1 MENLV
6 AEKNDLSLSFL
17 HHSLPRDQDD
27 EVSNTSNQVFHGDGK
42 SSQTFTFISKTI
54 LFIPSDSLLHNMK
67 GKEVWVF
74 ICISTIARKM
84 GI

>member
-27 EVSNTSNQVFHGDGK
+27 EVSNSSNQVFHRDGK
-42 SSQTFTFISKTI
+42 SSQTFTFVPTERQFS
-54 LFIPSDSLLHNMK
+54 LSLLIHYS
-67 GKEVWVF
+67 
-74 ICISTIARKM
+74 II
-84 GI
+84 